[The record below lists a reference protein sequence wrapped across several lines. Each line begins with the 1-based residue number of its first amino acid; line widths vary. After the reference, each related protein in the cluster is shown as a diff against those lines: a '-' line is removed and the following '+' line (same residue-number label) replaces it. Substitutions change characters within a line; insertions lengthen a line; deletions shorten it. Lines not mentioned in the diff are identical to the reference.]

1 LHPGGVMPNPGMVE
15 NQACAEPT
23 SRAAPRGSLMRFP
36 FGRSRPAPIEAAAD
50 RLHDALVA
58 QIRQPVFYLGFD
70 VPDTFEGRFDLL
82 VLHAGLVLRR
92 LRELGPEGQ
101 HLAQTLVDLMFTRF
115 DVAMRELGVS
125 DVAVPKRMKRL
136 AEAFKGRTAAYD
148 DAFARRDPAALAA
161 AVTRNV
167 LAGQANGGPLA
178 RYAAATADALVATG
192 VAAFKD
198 GVLPFPDPAQFR
210 ETVT

>member
-1 LHPGGVMPNPGMVE
+1 M
-15 NQACAEPT
+15 
-23 SRAAPRGSLMRFP
+23 RGPFMRFP

-58 QIRQPVFYLGFD
+58 QIRQPVFYLGFG

-82 VLHAGLVLRR
+82 VMHAGLVLRR
-92 LRELGPEGQ
+92 LRDLGPDGQ
-101 HLAQTLVDLMFTRF
+101 TLAQALVDLMFARF
-115 DVAMRELGVS
+115 DIAMRELGVS

-148 DAFARRDPAALAA
+148 DALARGDRVAFSA
-161 AVTRNV
+161 AVARNV
-167 LAGQANGGPLA
+167 LAGQGDGVPLA
-178 RYAAATADALVATG
+178 RYAIAGADAMAATGL
-192 VAAFKD
+192 AAFAD
-198 GVLPFPDPAQFR
+198 GLLSFPDPAPFR